1 MSTLHVENLKGL
13 SSGGNANKIIVP
25 SGQELHASGH
35 TLQTVFNTSLPTS
48 YETISSGSFTNTGVH
63 VTITPKASNS
73 SMLIMCNQHF
83 DSSSG
88 AKITAAIFKDGTIVT
103 PKSPN
108 STYDGHMYFNRLDNS
123 RLLMHQSIYATDANV
138 GTTNAVTYKL
148 YVKVH
153 NGDILLRHDLT
164 SSRIIVQEI
173 AA

>member
-1 MSTLHVENLKGL
+1 MSILNVDTINEKTT
-13 SSGGNANKIIVP
+13 GNGVHIT
-25 SGQELHASGH
+25 GH

-63 VTITPKASNS
+63 VSITPKASNS

-83 DSSSG
+83 DSSVG

-108 STYDGHMYFNRLDNS
+108 GTYDGHMYFNRLDNS
-123 RLLMHQSIYATDANV
+123 RLLLHQSIHATDSSV
-138 GTTNAVTYKL
+138 GTTSAVTYKL

-153 NGDILLRHDLT
+153 NGDVLLRHDLT

-173 AA
+173 AQ